1 MEKSLKKTLLTTQ
14 QEVKDCGGL
23 GATSLPVGLLLE
35 SKPCSLKREGPGLLS
50 LPPQLLA
57 SCALPSRPP
66 HSCVLVFRVPLEIRS
81 TVCAAGVSQPLRT
94 SEDDATLELFSQAV
108 YSGP

>member
-1 MEKSLKKTLLTTQ
+1 MSFLWVIEKSLKKTLLTTQ

-66 HSCVLVFRVPLEIRS
+66 HSCVLVFRVPLE
-81 TVCAAGVSQPLRT
+81 VSLRFRD
-94 SEDDATLELFSQAV
+94 SSLPNSDN
-108 YSGP
+108 